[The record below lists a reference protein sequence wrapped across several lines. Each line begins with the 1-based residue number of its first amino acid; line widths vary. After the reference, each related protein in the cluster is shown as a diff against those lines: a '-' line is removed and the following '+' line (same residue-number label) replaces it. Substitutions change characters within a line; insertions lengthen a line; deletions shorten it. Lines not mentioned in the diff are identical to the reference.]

1 MNRYLR
7 DRADRRRMDRA
18 SRDMR
23 RGDRRYDR
31 RSDMRRSDRGWM
43 PRDERQGDRRDYRDY
58 RDYGYDSHYGYIVE
72 PFIPRED
79 YERYQDRRSDYGD
92 YGDYGEDEEEY
103 EKHLK
108 KLCEKLKKRDRFS
121 LPKEEVISRAKK
133 MGVQFNEYNEEELYV
148 VYLMMVTDFTG
159 ITNDPHSYIAMA
171 KQWLEDDDVMRRG
184 SDKLCAYIYAI
195 VLGED

>member
-31 RSDMRRSDRGWM
+31 RSDMRRGDRGWM

-58 RDYGYDSHYGYIVE
+58 R
-72 PFIPRED
+72 
-79 YERYQDRRSDYGD
+79 
-92 YGDYGEDEEEY
+92 DYGEDEEEY